1 VSRTLL
7 VVIVLLALF
16 LPFNLLSVRQLM
28 RIHPP
33 LRRWVLAVAGLCNLM
48 WLFLPM
54 LNARTDLSRLI
65 RAILGPPWFAWL
77 VFTILYSL
85 FLFLLLLVYAG
96 WRLASRH
103 SHEDFPTFA
112 RIPSRI
118 FLLLLTVGSLIG
130 WYQAVVPLRIERVP
144 VALPGLPPELRGTK
158 LVVMADLHTGLFTRS
173 SRLAYL
179 FAAAA
184 GEKPAAI
191 LLAGDLV
198 DDDPYYVPKLLA
210 GTDAAG
216 LQVPIVAVLGN
227 HEMYGAPFEVVRR
240 LQGSRVRL
248 LVNEGLL
255 LRQKLWIAGIS
266 DYAAPAH
273 DSRLAPNMGAALE
286 SMPDGSVPIVLAHQP
301 KSFEEARRRRIPLT
315 LCGHTHGGQFGFRP
329 AHWTLA
335 GLFLPYD
342 MGLYNVG
349 GSQLYVNTGTG
360 YWLLP
365 FRLGMTPELTVI
377 ELR

>member
-1 VSRTLL
+1 MSRTLL
-7 VVIVLLALF
+7 VVIVLLAVF
-16 LPFNLLSVRQLM
+16 LPFNILSIRQLV
-28 RIHPP
+28 RIHPR
-33 LRRWVLAVAGLCNLM
+33 LRRWVLAVAVLCNLM

-54 LNARTDLSRLI
+54 LNARTDRSRLI
-65 RAILGPPWFAWL
+65 RAILGPLWFAWL

-96 WRLASRH
+96 WRLASRS
-103 SHEDFPTFA
+103 SHEGFPVFA
-112 RIPSRI
+112 RIPSRV
-118 FLLLLTVGSLIG
+118 FLLLLTIGALIG
-130 WYQAVVPLRIERVP
+130 WYQAVVPLRVEQ
-144 VALPGLPPELRGTK
+144 VAITLAGLSPELRGTK
-158 LVVMADLHTGLFTRS
+158 LVVMADLHTGLFTRP

-184 GEKPAAI
+184 AERPAAI

-198 DDDPYYVPKLLA
+198 DDDPHYVPKLLA
-210 GTDAAG
+210 GADAAG
-216 LQVPIVAVLGN
+216 SQVPILAVLGN
-227 HEMYGAPFEVVRR
+227 HEMYGAPFEVVSRMR
-240 LQGSRVRL
+240 GSRIRL
-248 LVNEGLL
+248 LVNEGLPL
-255 LRQKLWIAGIS
+255 APKLWIAGIS
-266 DYAAPAH
+266 DYAAPVH
-273 DSRLAPNMGAALE
+273 DSRLVPNMGAALAA
-286 SMPDGSVPIVLAHQP
+286 MPEGSVPIVLAHQP

-315 LCGHTHGGQFGFRP
+315 ICGHTHGGQFGYRP

-342 MGLYNVG
+342 MGLYDRG